1 MKKNWI
7 SIILLTVFLCFI
19 VLGTIGQKA
28 YELQEELA
36 DETDLQLRR
45 LHNGTDQYADISY
58 LIYDADEE
66 SADTQADDLYEL
78 QAENTQAMTPDS
90 ESENETADLLD
101 SSYTTN
107 PIPLNQDSADMYET
121 SSLTEENNTGNANS
135 TVLHS
140 SNSQGQAATVKA
152 QTAKTTIEQ
161 SPAADDPA
169 GDDEEA
175 DDNTESDPIGDNST
189 EEVLSAGPEQTPMPT
204 TVSEGLLKLHSQN
217 SDCIAWIK
225 IPGTGID
232 YPVMYKPESKDYY
245 IHRDFYGKS
254 SSRGSLYLSEICDI
268 DRSDN
273 LIIYGHNM
281 KNGTMFAKLTRYKD
295 KSFYSAHR
303 YITLETLSGTRTYEI
318 ICALSTP
325 VNTGSDFK
333 YYNFSYA
340 SNEGTFGSYVAVC
353 KARDYYETGVTAVFG
368 QQLLTLSTCEYSQKN
383 GRMLVI
389 AKRIK

>member
-58 LIYDADEE
+58 LIHDADEK

-78 QAENTQAMTPDS
+78 QAENTQEMTPDS
-90 ESENETADLLD
+90 DSENETADLSD
-101 SSYTTN
+101 SLQITS
-107 PIPLNQDSADMYET
+107 PIPLDQDSADLYEI
-121 SSLTEENNTGNANS
+121 SSLTEENNTGNAYS
-135 TVLHS
+135 TVHHS
-140 SNSQGQAATVKA
+140 SSSQGQAVTAKA
-152 QTAKTTIEQ
+152 QTAKNTTEQ
-161 SPAADDPA
+161 SPAVDDPA
-169 GDDEEA
+169 GDDEET
-175 DDNTESDPIGDNST
+175 DDNTESTNIGDNNA
-189 EEVLSAGPEQTPMPT
+189 EEVLSARPEQTPTPA

-232 YPVMYKPESKDYY
+232 YPVMYKPDSKDYY

-295 KSFYSAHR
+295 QV
-303 YITLETLSGTRTYEI
+303 RT
-318 ICALSTP
+318 
-325 VNTGSDFK
+325 G
-333 YYNFSYA
+333 
-340 SNEGTFGSYVAVC
+340 
-353 KARDYYETGVTAVFG
+353 
-368 QQLLTLSTCEYSQKN
+368 
-383 GRMLVI
+383 
-389 AKRIK
+389 